1 MRSGG
6 SYIRHG
12 GGSWRGSHSIYRTPR
27 HLGSYDR
34 SARRYAYNAWRGDI
48 GGRRGSFRHGKRFRH
63 DEFAFRH
70 GKRFRHHDFDRR
82 HHRRFRRFVGYG
94 FPYYDDYG
102 YYAGGC
108 GWLYRRA
115 LITRSPYWWNRYYAC
130 INYNYWGEFILLGT
144 ERDSD
149 GVPWALLA
157 SDRDGRLEFAG
168 PAILSPPQALRAA
181 WRERMA
187 ALAVAKPPVRGL
199 RQGSA
204 QWLRPELRVRV
215 KHLKAKGILRHASVK
230 GLITD

>member
-1 MRSGG
+1 MRTMKAATMMSIALGLGLIVSVSIAEAGRGGGGFRGGSGFRGGGGSIYIPSGGGGFHGSSFRGGGGGYVMRGGGASFQRGGSISMRSGG

-130 INYNYWGEFILLGT
+130 INYNY
-144 ERDSD
+144 
-149 GVPWALLA
+149 
-157 SDRDGRLEFAG
+157 
-168 PAILSPPQALRAA
+168 
-181 WRERMA
+181 
-187 ALAVAKPPVRGL
+187 
-199 RQGSA
+199 
-204 QWLRPELRVRV
+204 
-215 KHLKAKGILRHASVK
+215 
-230 GLITD
+230 